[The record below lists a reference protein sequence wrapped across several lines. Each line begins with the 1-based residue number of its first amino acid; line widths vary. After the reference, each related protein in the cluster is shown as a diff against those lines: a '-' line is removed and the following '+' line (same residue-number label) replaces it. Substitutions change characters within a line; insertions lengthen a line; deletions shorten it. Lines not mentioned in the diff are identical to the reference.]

1 MGEVSK
7 GIILL
12 ERALNL
18 APDDALIMEDL
29 GVALISDG
37 RIMEGEEYLRKAGK
51 EDRIVEL
58 KSIMR
63 AP

>member
-1 MGEVSK
+1 
-7 GIILL
+7 
-12 ERALNL
+12 
-18 APDDALIMEDL
+18 MEDL

-63 AP
+63 TT